1 MSTALTSC
9 SQCGLSLEVPGLS
22 CPNCTQESP
31 APTNRRVFLAL
42 AVWAGSVAA
51 LFLFQFV
58 ALLIYSGLRMVI
70 ENEKPVQQLTPGL
83 ALAALAGTFLAHLA
97 TVIGCWYIVTSGGTR
112 PFLATL
118 GWRWHHQ
125 FKWIHAAALAL
136 AMLGLG
142 FALEKIL
149 PHGETD
155 FERLLQLSTSVRVAV
170 ALLAVLSAPF
180 VEEIVYRGILYTS
193 LAEALGWKLAVAL
206 VTILFAVVHAPQYW
220 GSMAALTAILAL
232 SLVLTLLRA
241 ATRQLLPCIATHLIF
256 NGVQAVVLIIAPPG
270 STESTPGV
278 VDMILRTIG
287 IEI

>member
-1 MSTALTSC
+1 LRAA
-9 SQCGLSLEVPGLS
+9 
-22 CPNCTQESP
+22 SP
-31 APTNRRVFLAL
+31 APRSIFFAL

-58 ALLIYSGLRMVI
+58 ALLIYSGARLLI
-70 ENEKPVQQLTPGL
+70 ASEKPVQQLTPGL
-83 ALAALAGTFLAHLA
+83 ALAALAGTFAAHVVTL
-97 TVIGCWYIVTSGGTR
+97 VGCWFIVTSGGVR

-125 FKWIHAAALAL
+125 FKWIHAVALAL

-142 FALEKIL
+142 FAFEKIL

-170 ALLAVLSAPF
+170 ALLAVFSAPI
-180 VEEIVYRGILYTS
+180 VEEVVYRGILYTS
-193 LAEALGWKLAVAL
+193 LAEARGWKFAVVL

-220 GSMAALTAILAL
+220 GSMAALAAILTL

-256 NGVQAVVLIIAPPG
+256 NGVQAIVLIIAPPTR
-270 STESTPGV
+270 TESTPGAV
-278 VDMILRTIG
+278 HLILRAIG